1 MITLKGFFRK
11 KVTKIYLV
19 TISLLFTVFL
29 LLIGFI
35 SYFSYEQDSIFSNYS
50 ELVVI
55 NDYDLSKSLSNI
67 DNIDNIKRVL
77 AFRENKKYDVF
88 TNSSYTIY
96 DTNGN
101 LVDSSTNTEKKI
113 MWNVMEK
120 EGLEDYILVF
130 PDADFNLTLKENEIV
145 IGINDFWYD
154 SYDSSYYKDII
165 NKKIGFLYNE
175 ENIEFTINDVLR
187 VDTSIL
193 IVSKNLYDKL
203 LDKNELFV
211 YTANITSIKNQAKL
225 KETLNN
231 LSDSSNYISSIVT
244 YYKNDASNTISSLY
258 DLLDVL
264 NLISYVSIA
273 IFLIIL
279 IVIIR
284 NIISDS
290 KRNLILN
297 KKIGFNNIQIK
308 LDVFKK
314 LIFTYIF
321 SILISVIN
329 FSILG
334 LIIKYNFEI
343 NLFLLDLKFVIKLL
357 IIGFILNLLLVI
369 MNSYNLDKQKYD
381 YWFIFCN
388 LVIRIFKKGFYELI
402 FGNNIFDRNLTLEL
416 LKTVCY
422 K

>member
-19 TISLLFTVFL
+19 TISLLLTVFL

-175 ENIEFTINDVLR
+175 ENVEFTINDVLR

-329 FSILG
+329 FGILG

-343 NLFLLDLKFVIKLL
+343 NLFLLDLKFVINLL

-381 YWFIFCN
+381 Y
-388 LVIRIFKKGFYELI
+388 
-402 FGNNIFDRNLTLEL
+402 
-416 LKTVCY
+416 
-422 K
+422 